1 MPIKIAVLVSGR
13 GSNLE
18 AILAAIE
25 KKELEAEIAV
35 VLSNNPDSYAL
46 KIAKKHNIPT
56 VSVDHRGI
64 SRKEH
69 EKQVLQKLKK
79 FAPDYLVLAG
89 YMRILSGDF
98 LTHFKDDNGLY
109 RVINIHPS
117 LLPAFPGKSA
127 YEDAFNYGVKIS
139 GITVHLVDEQVDH
152 GPILAQG
159 VFERKSG
166 DTLETFQAR
175 GLELEH
181 KLFPQVLAQLAN
193 SSLAAMTNLNQE
205 NQKESTDTK
214 ISTSNE
220 HNEDLCVAIVPKA
233 AAAGGKLTSLAL
245 PLYWLSGK
253 NLEQTKK
260 LMAALKEI
268 LADQLLEDVWCVV
281 ASERSS
287 WLSQWREQGFKWFAE
302 RQYLPGVTDNLART
316 VEEAIK
322 LAGLE
327 GSGKETTEEG
337 HIRVASGS
345 AYLFDDSLNIK
356 QVENHCRYR
365 HYHPVTDKF
374 RIHDLTAPH
383 LSKLLEFP
391 QVHLPGTPE
400 PEVIALN
407 LSDTELENLSRKR
420 TLALNLTEMQAIRA
434 YYEQPS
440 VVEER
445 SQYGLGQWPTDVE
458 LEVIAQTWS
467 EHCKHKIFNAIIH
480 EKSAHVKAVQTL
492 TMSMAGTSATKPAR
506 KTEARTITSLYK
518 SYVQASTKKLAEK
531 RTDLLSVF
539 VDNAGVIKWNDDW
552 GICFKVETHNS
563 PSALEPYGGALTGI
577 LGVNRDIL
585 GTGLGAKPIC
595 NTDVFCFAYPSQDL
609 VNRPTMLPAQSII
622 QGVRKG
628 VQDGGNKSGIP
639 TVNGAVYFH
648 PGYRAKPLVF
658 CGTGGLLPLTVDGKC
673 GYEKHTQ
680 NGDAIIMVG
689 GRVGKDGI
697 HGATFSSE
705 ALNVDSPVSAV
716 QIGDP
721 FTQKRVTDFILE
733 ARDLGLISG
742 ITDNGAGGLS
752 SSVGE
757 MAQITGGAT
766 LEVDHIPLKY
776 PGLADYEIVISESQ
790 ERMTLSSTKIE
801 ELKELAEK
809 HSVELTV
816 VGKFDDKGF
825 FRITRADKTIALLDL
840 KFLHEGAPRL
850 ELEAHWQAP
859 VTIDEVEQP
868 PKSLGEALLALLA
881 HANICSREPVIRQYD
896 HEVQGGSVVKALMGP
911 EQTAPCDAAVIQPL
925 LNEPAG
931 LAVSNGMCPQLSDFD
946 SHLMAICAVDEAVR
960 NAVCVGADP
969 NSLALLDNFCWPD
982 PVASKSNPDG
992 KRKLAQLVQAC
1003 EGLYEAVLAYNA
1015 PLISG
1020 KDSMKNDFDDGTVRI
1035 SIPPTLLVSA
1045 IGKVPDIERVVTMDF
1060 KSVGDHLFVVS
1071 AGALG
1076 LAATTY
1082 AGNMNW
1088 TSSLLPELNLEQAA
1102 LLYQTI
1108 FSAMQNNLIESC
1120 HDLSEGGLAVAVSEC
1135 IIGSN
1140 LGAELNAEA
1149 VVAAAENGARFHD
1162 LLRER
1167 MDVALFAEGP
1177 ARLLV
1182 SVSPANLE
1190 AWLALWPEQKELAS
1204 DSKISLVEIGKVTAS
1219 GLKLVDKARKGELI
1233 ELDNATLKQAWQAT
1247 LPFEEDFK

>member
-1 MPIKIAVLVSGR
+1 
-13 GSNLE
+13 
-18 AILAAIE
+18 
-25 KKELEAEIAV
+25 
-35 VLSNNPDSYAL
+35 
-46 KIAKKHNIPT
+46 
-56 VSVDHRGI
+56 
-64 SRKEH
+64 
-69 EKQVLQKLKK
+69 
-79 FAPDYLVLAG
+79 
-89 YMRILSGDF
+89 
-98 LTHFKDDNGLY
+98 
-109 RVINIHPS
+109 
-117 LLPAFPGKSA
+117 
-127 YEDAFNYGVKIS
+127 
-139 GITVHLVDEQVDH
+139 
-152 GPILAQG
+152 
-159 VFERKSG
+159 
-166 DTLETFQAR
+166 
-175 GLELEH
+175 
-181 KLFPQVLAQLAN
+181 
-193 SSLAAMTNLNQE
+193 
-205 NQKESTDTK
+205 
-214 ISTSNE
+214 
-220 HNEDLCVAIVPKA
+220 
-233 AAAGGKLTSLAL
+233 
-245 PLYWLSGK
+245 
-253 NLEQTKK
+253 
-260 LMAALKEI
+260 
-268 LADQLLEDVWCVV
+268 
-281 ASERSS
+281 
-287 WLSQWREQGFKWFAE
+287 
-302 RQYLPGVTDNLART
+302 
-316 VEEAIK
+316 
-322 LAGLE
+322 
-327 GSGKETTEEG
+327 
-337 HIRVASGS
+337 
-345 AYLFDDSLNIK
+345 
-356 QVENHCRYR
+356 
-365 HYHPVTDKF
+365 
-374 RIHDLTAPH
+374 
-383 LSKLLEFP
+383 
-391 QVHLPGTPE
+391 
-400 PEVIALN
+400 
-407 LSDTELENLSRKR
+407 
-420 TLALNLTEMQAIRA
+420 
-434 YYEQPS
+434 
-440 VVEER
+440 
-445 SQYGLGQWPTDVE
+445 
-458 LEVIAQTWS
+458 
-467 EHCKHKIFNAIIH
+467 
-480 EKSAHVKAVQTL
+480 
-492 TMSMAGTSATKPAR
+492 
-506 KTEARTITSLYK
+506 
-518 SYVQASTKKLAEK
+518 
-531 RTDLLSVF
+531 
-539 VDNAGVIKWNDDW
+539 
-552 GICFKVETHNS
+552 
-563 PSALEPYGGALTGI
+563 
-577 LGVNRDIL
+577 
-585 GTGLGAKPIC
+585 C
-595 NTDVFCFAYPSQDL
+595 NTDVFCFAYPAADL
-609 VNRPTMLPAQSII
+609 ANRPTMLPPQSII

-673 GYEKHTQ
+673 GYEKHTE

-790 ERMTLSSTKIE
+790 ERMTLSSTKIA
-801 ELKELAEK
+801 ELQELADK

-825 FRITRADKTIALLDL
+825 FRITREGKTIALLDL
-840 KFLHEGAPRL
+840 KFLHDGAPRL

-868 PKSLGEALLALLA
+868 PKKLGEALLALLG

-896 HEVQGGSVVKALMGP
+896 HEVQGGSVIKPLMGP
-911 EQTAPCDAAVIQPL
+911 DQTAPCDAAVIQPL
-925 LNEPAG
+925 LSESTG

-982 PVASKSNPDG
+982 PVVSKSNPDG

-1003 EGLYEAVLAYNA
+1003 EGLYDAVLAYNA

-1045 IGKVPDIERVVTMDF
+1045 IGKVPDIEQVVTMDF
-1060 KSVGDHLFVVS
+1060 KSEGDHIFLVS

-1108 FSAMQNNLIESC
+1108 FSAMQSNLIESC

-1135 IIGSN
+1135 IIGSD
-1140 LGAELNAEA
+1140 LGAELNSEA
-1149 VVAAAENGARFHD
+1149 VVTAAENGARFHD
-1162 LLRER
+1162 MLRER

-1182 SVSPANLE
+1182 SVSPANVE
-1190 AWLALWPEQKELAS
+1190 AWLALWPEHKELAS
-1204 DSKISLVEIGKVTAS
+1204 DSKISVVEIGKVTES
-1219 GLKLVDKARKGELI
+1219 GLKLVDKARKTELI
-1233 ELDNATLKQAWQAT
+1233 DLDNATLKQAWQAT

>member
-25 KKELEAEIAV
+25 KKELAAEIAV

-56 VSVDHRGI
+56 VSVDHRGV

-79 FAPDYLVLAG
+79 FAPEYLVLAG

-152 GPILAQG
+152 GPILAQA

-181 KLFPQVLAQLAN
+181 KLFPQVLAQLAD
-193 SSLAAMTNLNQE
+193 SSLAAMTNLNLQSSSE
-205 NQKESTDTK
+205 ASSESE
-214 ISTSNE
+214 SQ
-220 HNEDLCVAIVPKA
+220 HDLCVAIVPK
-233 AAAGGKLTSLAL
+233 TSTGSNNNDCKTLAL

-253 NLEQTKK
+253 SIEQTKK

-281 ASERSS
+281 ATERNS

-316 VEEAIK
+316 VEEA
-322 LAGLE
+322 LRLSGLE
-327 GSGKETTEEG
+327 ETQ
-337 HIRVASGS
+337 IKVASGS
-345 AYLFDDSLNIK
+345 AYLFDDSFNIK
-356 QVENHCRYR
+356 QVESHCRYR

-391 QVHLPGTPE
+391 QVHLPSTPE
-400 PEVIALN
+400 PEVVALN
-407 LSDTELENLSRKR
+407 LSDTELENLSRTR
-420 TLALNLTEMQAIRA
+420 TLALNLTEMQAIRS
-434 YYEQPS
+434 YFEQDS
-440 VVEER
+440 VIAER
-445 SQYGLGQWPTDVE
+445 SQYGLEQWPTDVE

-480 EKSAHVKAVQTL
+480 EKSAHIKAVQTL
-492 TMSMAGTSATKPAR
+492 TMSMAGTAAGKPTR

-518 SYVQASTKKLAEK
+518 SYVQAATKKLAEK

-539 VDNAGVIKWNDDW
+539 VDNAGVIKWNEDW

-595 NTDVFCFAYPSQDL
+595 NTDVFCFAYPAEDL

-680 NGDAIIMVG
+680 KGDAIVMVG

-801 ELKELAEK
+801 ELQELADK

-816 VGKFDDKGF
+816 VGSFDDKGY

-840 KFLHEGAPRL
+840 KFLHDGAPRL
-850 ELEAHWQAP
+850 ELEAHWQVP

-868 PKSLGEALLALLA
+868 PKSLGDALLALLG

-896 HEVQGGSVVKALMGP
+896 HEVQGGSVVKPLMGP

-925 LNEPAG
+925 LSEPTG

-1045 IGKVPDIERVVTMDF
+1045 IGKVPDIEQVVTMEF
-1060 KSVGDHLFVVS
+1060 KSVGDHLFLVS

-1108 FSAMQNNLIESC
+1108 FTAMQNNLIESC

-1140 LGAELNAEA
+1140 LGAELDAEA
-1149 VVAAAENGARFHD
+1149 VVTAAESGARFHD

-1182 SVSPANLE
+1182 SVSPANVE
-1190 AWLALWPEQKELAS
+1190 AWFALWPDQKALAS
-1204 DSKISLVEIGKVTAS
+1204 DCKISIVEIGKVTDS
-1219 GLKLVDKARKGELI
+1219 GLRLVDKARKGELI
-1233 ELDNATLKQAWQAT
+1233 ELDNVKLKQAWQAT